1 MLSTAD
7 IGLFAELEDAT
18 NLLENVLRVMNL
30 ITVISYAF
38 RLLML
43 VRLQAM

>member
-1 MLSTAD
+1 MLSTAE

-30 ITVISYAF
+30 ITVVSYAF